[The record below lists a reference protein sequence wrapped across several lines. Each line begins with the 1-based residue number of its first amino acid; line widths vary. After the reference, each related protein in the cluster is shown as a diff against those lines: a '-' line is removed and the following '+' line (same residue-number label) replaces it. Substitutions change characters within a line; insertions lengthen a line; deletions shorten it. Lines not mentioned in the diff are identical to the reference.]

1 MNNVSLIGRLT
12 ADPEIRQ
19 AKETKV
25 CNFTVAVDRGDKD
38 RTADFIRC
46 VAFGKTAEFIDDY
59 FDKGTR
65 IGISGRI
72 QTGSY
77 EDKDGNTRYTT
88 DIIVERVDFADGIR
102 EVEEEK
108 SKNDRKGRR
117 R

>member
-1 MNNVSLIGRLT
+1 MNSVSLIGRLT

-38 RTADFIRC
+38 RKADFIRC

-77 EDKDGNTRYTT
+77 EDKDGSTRYTT

-108 SKNDRKGRR
+108 PKNDKRTRR